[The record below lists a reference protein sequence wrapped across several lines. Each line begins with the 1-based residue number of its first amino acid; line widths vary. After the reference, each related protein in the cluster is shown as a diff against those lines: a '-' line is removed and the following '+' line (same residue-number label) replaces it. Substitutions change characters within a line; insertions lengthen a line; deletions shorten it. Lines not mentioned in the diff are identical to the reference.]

1 MKSNR
6 KILQL
11 PQKQQRA
18 QLDRLMDKAF
28 LDRLNEGVLTIGTT
42 TLNAREF
49 IGQVGVPNLVAA
61 RKLTKVLKE
70 LNIKTIKELFNLGAI
85 PLLRVKGVGN
95 AQMWVAMH
103 LLDSHAYDVLKWW
116 GWTNVQPPPKFSTYR
131 HHARERVKKEGS
143 HEL

>member
-1 MKSNR
+1 
-6 KILQL
+6 
-11 PQKQQRA
+11 
-18 QLDRLMDKAF
+18 MDKAF

-42 TLNAREF
+42 TMNAREF

-70 LNIKTIKELFNLGAI
+70 LGITSVKQLRALGAI

-103 LLDSHAYDVLKWW
+103 LLDSHNYDVLEWW
-116 GWTNVQPPPKFSTYR
+116 GWNDVQPPPKFSTYR
-131 HHARERVKKEGS
+131 HQAREKAQKEGK